1 MGGEKKPFQG
11 HICSVTSMYLILY
24 DFLLVQNTVFQRN
37 ATTLPL
43 CKKPWIQH
51 MLVNYNSA
59 S

>member
-43 CKKPWIQH
+43 RKKSPIQH
-51 MLVNYNSA
+51 TLFNSISA